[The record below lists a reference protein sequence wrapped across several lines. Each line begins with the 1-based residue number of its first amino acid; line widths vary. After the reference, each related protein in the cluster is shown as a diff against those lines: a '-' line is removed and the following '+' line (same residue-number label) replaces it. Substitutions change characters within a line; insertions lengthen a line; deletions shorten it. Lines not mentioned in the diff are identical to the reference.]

1 MISWLF
7 IIILSY
13 LFFGLFSL
21 GDKLLLSG
29 PVSPKVYTFYVG
41 LLNGLAVV
49 LIVFSPLTLPTP
61 QQFIWII
68 LNAVVFILGLYVMFL
83 ALEKFEVS
91 RVMPTIGALQPI
103 FIFFAAWAFFGLQ
116 PINAK
121 DFLAFVALLAGTV
134 VIAKEEHVIMRGSYA
149 ALTLVASLFFSLDYV
164 IAKIVFSE
172 LSFLQGLIWVRIWV
186 CLFVLVFLF
195 SKSFR
200 AEISAQRQKTTKN
213 NALLFFAT
221 QSSGALATFLQSFA
235 IFLAPVGYLAIMNA
249 LRGIQYVFLFGV
261 TLTFSVV
268 FPRILKE
275 EVSKKIITQK
285 SLAITLIIVGLAIL
299 VLH

>member
-1 MISWLF
+1 MTSWIF

-13 LFFGLFSL
+13 IFFGLFSL

-29 PVSPKVYTFYVG
+29 PVSPRVYTFYVG
-41 LLNGLAVV
+41 LLNGLAIV
-49 LIVFSPLTLPTP
+49 LVLFSPLIIPTP
-61 QQFIWII
+61 QQLAWII

-103 FIFFAAWAFFGLQ
+103 FIFFVAWAFFGLQ

-121 DFLAFVALLAGTV
+121 DFLAFVALLAGTI
-134 VIAKEEHVIMRGSYA
+134 VIAKEEHVIMRGQYA
-149 ALTLVASLFFSLDYV
+149 FLTLIASLFFSLDYV
-164 IAKIVFSE
+164 VAKIVFSE

-186 CLFVLVFLF
+186 CLLILVFLF

-200 AEISAQRQKTTKN
+200 AELFAQRQKATKN

-221 QSSGALATFLQSFA
+221 QSSGALATLLQSFA

-249 LRGIQYVFLFGV
+249 LRGVQYVFLFSV
-261 TLTFSVV
+261 TLTFSAI
-268 FPRILKE
+268 FPRIFKE
-275 EVSKKIITQK
+275 DVSHKIIIQK
-285 SLAITLIIVGLAIL
+285 SLAIMLIITGLAIL
-299 VLH
+299 VIY